1 MSVISMNAIIAG
13 LLVTLGLASTA
24 CSLVRLDPGA
34 EKVRLTT
41 NPAELTACTYVG
53 VVNGAAANI
62 STNYAHQMQNQAL
75 SMDADTVFQSG
86 NGGIA
91 YRCKPKLN

>member
-1 MSVISMNAIIAG
+1 MSAIHMNAVIAG
-13 LLVTLGLASTA
+13 LLVALGLATSA

-34 EKVRLTT
+34 EKVRITT
-41 NPAELTACTYVG
+41 DPADLTACTYVG
-53 VVNGAAANI
+53 VVSGAAANI

-75 SMDADTVFQSG
+75 SMDADTVFRSG

-91 YRCKPKLN
+91 YRCKP